1 MRALTPK
8 RILTNPFFSVEYFTL
23 LCCINHATIVLQELR
38 LKYRQISTTFY
49 KKTHNNLI
57 NSIKSKLD
65 SLYHTDI
72 TKILQLIY

>member
-1 MRALTPK
+1 MMGNCSFATNDDVVALG
-8 RILTNPFFSVEYFTL
+8 FSK
-23 LCCINHATIVLQELR
+23 VLVP
-38 LKYRQISTTFY
+38 ISTTFY

-57 NSIKSKLD
+57 NSIKSILD

>member
-8 RILTNPFFSVEYFTL
+8 RILTNPFFSVKYFTL
-23 LCCINHATIVLQELR
+23 FCCINHATIVLQELR

>member
-1 MRALTPK
+1 MTEK
-8 RILTNPFFSVEYFTL
+8 YDHFFY
-23 LCCINHATIVLQELR
+23 ELR